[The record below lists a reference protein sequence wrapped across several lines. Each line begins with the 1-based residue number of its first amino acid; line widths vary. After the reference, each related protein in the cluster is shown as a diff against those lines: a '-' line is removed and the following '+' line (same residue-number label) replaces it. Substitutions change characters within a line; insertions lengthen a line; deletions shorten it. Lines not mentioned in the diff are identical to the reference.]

1 MKFVGKCK
9 KCGKH
14 RYINDDGFCKK
25 CNKIGVH
32 HAN

>member
-25 CNKIGVH
+25 CNKVKR
-32 HAN
+32 